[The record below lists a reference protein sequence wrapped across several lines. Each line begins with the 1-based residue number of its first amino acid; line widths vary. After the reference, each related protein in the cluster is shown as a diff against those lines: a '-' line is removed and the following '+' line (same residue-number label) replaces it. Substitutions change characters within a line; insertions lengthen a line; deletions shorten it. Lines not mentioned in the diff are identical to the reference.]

1 MGPSQADVDAS
12 DGTAEE
18 PAEVEAASPSD
29 RVQRHRRI
37 WATAAGLTVGGIA
50 YYLTLLDYSTKLT
63 RTANSLGYASN
74 FFDFQ
79 GRAFLD
85 GRLDVPRGSL
95 GIEGFIIGDKE
106 YMYFPP
112 FPSLLRL
119 PVLMTTHE
127 FDGKLT
133 LLSMGLAFVLMAV
146 MTAKLTWLVRDCMCG
161 NAEVTRYEAVSVAVF
176 LALATGGS
184 VLTYNAS
191 LPWVYH
197 EVYAWAV
204 PLVIGA
210 MYWMIRVQREP
221 SRKTIGWL
229 AAFAL
234 CSIMTRTTGGWAVC
248 LAAIGLGAWVL
259 LNRPPARQRPLC
271 WGVIAAGAVPLLAG
285 VAYNWVKFKHPY
297 LFPLEDQ
304 VWTQVNEHRQE
315 ALKANGG
322 TITGPQFLPT
332 AWTSYFRP
340 DGIRF
345 VEYFP
350 WITLPAEPVEP
361 VGNTVIDQSYRTGS
375 VPAFMPG
382 LFLLTCAA
390 LPALLARR
398 IHHEIRML
406 RAPFI
411 AGLLVTGGVMAY
423 GYFAYRYTC
432 EFVPMLVI
440 GGAIGQTALTAWVDT
455 RGRLLKGIGLTLL
468 VILTGFS
475 IAANMLTGFT
485 ASALTR
491 GGASLERYLEVQ
503 ERLSGNEQRSLVST
517 TDAYPTGGNADEI
530 RIVGD
535 CDELYLN
542 TGDTYEPWKLVQRR
556 GTVVSI
562 TLDPDV
568 QPIRVPLIE
577 VNTELKRTVWLDTN
591 RRHQARIVIRS
602 ERGLQRGQWFEV
614 PPPYKLS
621 VGVLDKPELGH
632 AEVQSTPGGFVGYVR
647 TFDWDSNWVAQPTRI
662 EIVESGRQRALR
674 AGIAIRPGLGLAPS
688 LCTRL
693 QADVTG
699 Q

>member
-18 PAEVEAASPSD
+18 PVEVDAASPSD
-29 RVQRHRRI
+29 RIQRHRKI

-50 YYLTLLDYSTKLT
+50 YFLTLLDYSTKLT

-146 MTAKLTWLVRDCMCG
+146 MTARLVWLVRDCMCG
-161 NAEVTRYEAVSVAVF
+161 DAEVTRYEAVSVAVF

-248 LAAIGLGAWVL
+248 LAAIGLGVWVL
-259 LNRPPARQRPLC
+259 LNRPPARQRGLC

-304 VWTQVNEHRQE
+304 IWTQVNEHRRD
-315 ALKANGG
+315 ALDANGG

-361 VGNTVIDQSYRTGS
+361 VGNAVIDQSYRTGS

-390 LPALLARR
+390 LPVLLGRR

-406 RAPFI
+406 RAPFV

-455 RGRLLKGIGLTLL
+455 HGRLLKSIGLAVL
-468 VILTGFS
+468 VVLTGFS

-503 ERLSGNEQRSLVST
+503 ERLSGDEQRSLVST
-517 TDAYPTGGNADEI
+517 TDAYPTGGKADEI

-568 QPIRVPLIE
+568 KPIRIPLIE
-577 VNTELKRTVWLDTN
+577 INTELKRTVWLDTN

-647 TFDWDSNWVAQPTRI
+647 TFDWDSNWVAQPTTI

-693 QADVTG
+693 QADATG